1 MVAIVDDAD
10 RLRRFS
16 RFFTQRVGVLTD
28 RYLGQPRPLAEARLL
43 FEIGADGADVRRR
56 LLGELER
63 QAGARGH
70 RAVRLDTHEVL
81 TEAIALYRTSGYDEV
96 APYDDNPHA
105 HHGFHKRLPGPA
117 PEPPS

>member
-43 FEIGADGADVRRR
+43 FEIGADGADVRRLRAVLGLDTADLGR
-56 LLGELER
+56 LLRSLER
-63 QAGARGH
+63 QG
-70 RAVRLDTHEVL
+70 
-81 TEAIALYRTSGYDEV
+81 
-96 APYDDNPHA
+96 
-105 HHGFHKRLPGPA
+105 LPSPGSEPA
-117 PEPPS
+117 S